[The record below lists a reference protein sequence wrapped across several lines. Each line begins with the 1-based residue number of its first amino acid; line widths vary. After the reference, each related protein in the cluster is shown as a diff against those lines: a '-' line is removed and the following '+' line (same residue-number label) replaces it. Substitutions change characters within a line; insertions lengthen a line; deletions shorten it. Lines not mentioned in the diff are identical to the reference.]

1 MHQQDEELT
10 KLFAKYTL
18 ATFHRNCL
26 HSEAKQRDSNLCL
39 QPVSAKSNFIQ
50 PGRVTTEN
58 RFEILGMSG
67 WAGGGGGVA
76 AELQMLTSNLPAGR
90 QGSGLEPQASERIE
104 MFFGIMRT

>member
-1 MHQQDEELT
+1 M
-10 KLFAKYTL
+10 
-18 ATFHRNCL
+18 
-26 HSEAKQRDSNLCL
+26 
-39 QPVSAKSNFIQ
+39 VSGKSNFIQ